1 MSIEESPHRRRA
13 IQTQRGRKTR
23 KLGGTLQRFWAS
35 HRSVRRVRHK
45 ASMARQPK
53 GEYASVPDT
62 VVDHRPPVC
71 QKPLTASAP
80 PARVYYKLN
89 VFVMATRRPRRV
101 GASESWARKRRLRDP
116 ARDRRVCRPRGL
128 APPEGARRHGERPD
142 RPRSPN
148 PALPACRR
156 LLHPRSWALVDRVQA
171 RGIPSGTARAEM
183 AHRAGAALA
192 HSSPIKPG
200 SATLSGSAKMAPR
213 PSPKSC
219 HFVPN
224 RGILS

>member
-1 MSIEESPHRRRA
+1 MSI
-13 IQTQRGRKTR
+13 
-23 KLGGTLQRFWAS
+23 
-35 HRSVRRVRHK
+35 
-45 ASMARQPK
+45 
-53 GEYASVPDT
+53 
-62 VVDHRPPVC
+62 C
-71 QKPLTASAP
+71 
-80 PARVYYKLN
+80 KLN
-89 VFVMATRRPRRV
+89 VFVMATEEKAPVEWAAERILGLRKSTCRQRFATITTRPRPRCSITWSIP
-101 GASESWARKRRLRDP
+101 ASCGRSARSAASGNRRDRLRL
-116 ARDRRVCRPRGL
+116 RPRQ
-128 APPEGARRHGERPD
+128 RRTVAGR
-142 RPRSPN
+142 
-148 PALPACRR
+148 RR
-156 LLHPRSWALVDRVQA
+156 LLQCKTLPQPAAHTAGAGALHVPRSWALVDRVQA